1 MEEYYDNAY
10 INVLYYCTRRGEV
23 SEAEV
28 QYECG
33 LSYDTVHRCF
43 KRMAAEKCVVAGEG
57 DLYEVSVSTDAL
69 FEPAYVKK
77 RMTEL
82 VKSLDEVS
90 RTELGTRL
98 GISDLNPR
106 ARSMWERFDRSAK
119 AVAALKALYVLN
131 DTGEGT
137 ELTLNEEERDL
148 AREVLRDIR
157 AYAGAYS
164 RPESAEPFK
173 SSASCANGSADN
185 KNIDEDSDD
194 DSDADDD
201 EEYEFG
207 DDHDGPDDE
216 GEDDEY
222 DVPDEDDECEF
233 EDDPDEND
241 ECEFEDDLDE
251 DEIDLFGDEESDD
264 EDADSDDE
272 DPYAYDS
279 EYFEKQLERFK
290 RELDEGKCDLFGSD
304 DDDNDGL
311 MSSLMNL
318 LIRKRRKTMLKMFDE
333 NLAAAG
339 SISDDCLQ
347 VKNRSEQISAEIR
360 DILNNSDASRH
371 TADSEETFLYKSLS
385 DMTAIY
391 KKLVSDIR
399 ETIERDKRGMWDADS
414 EEFRLRQI
422 YVSFGE
428 EIIYI
433 ATRGMPAEEE
443 LKKEALSSGSA
454 DDYASRFADKVACM
468 VLAYMNDYA
477 YVRKGYKR
485 FDDIF
490 VYYKALYVLFNSAFV
505 WGFSP
510 EGKEAEESSELFK
523 SLKVRISEAT
533 SRAGIDFYEDT
544 FSHDGEKLKRF
555 NSRVYRDIFRF
566 TVEMFAE
573 EAAKKVLIR
582 LINDDGE
589 DD

>member
-10 INVLYYCTRRGEV
+10 INVLYYCTRRDEV

-33 LSYDTVHRCF
+33 LSYDAVHRCF

-57 DLYEVSVSTDAL
+57 DLYAVRVSSDAL
-69 FEPAYVKK
+69 FDPAGVRE
-77 RMTEL
+77 RMTGL
-82 VKSLDEVS
+82 IASLDEAS
-90 RTELGTRL
+90 RTELCLRL
-98 GISDLNPR
+98 GLTVREPR
-106 ARSMWERFDRSAK
+106 PYKMWERIDCKLK

-164 RPESAEPFK
+164 RPESAEPFMPDAPCA
-173 SSASCANGSADN
+173 SGCGSASN
-185 KNIDEDSDD
+185 KNT
-194 DSDADDD
+194 
-201 EEYEFG
+201 
-207 DDHDGPDDE
+207 DE

-454 DDYASRFADKVACM
+454 DDYARRFADKVACM

-485 FDDIF
+485 FDDIS

-505 WGFSP
+505 WEFSP

-533 SRAGIDFYEDT
+533 SRAGLDFYEDT

-573 EAAKKVLIR
+573 EAAKKVLMR

>member
-1 MEEYYDNAY
+1 MTEGYFDNVYFGVLAY
-10 INVLYYCTRRGEV
+10 CAGRGDV

-216 GEDDEY
+216 GEDD
-222 DVPDEDDECEF
+222 
-233 EDDPDEND
+233 
-241 ECEFEDDLDE
+241 LDE

-371 TADSEETFLYKSLS
+371 TADSEETFIYKSLS

-391 KKLVSDIR
+391 KKLAADIG
-399 ETIERDKRGMWDADS
+399 EIVEHDKRGVWDADS
-414 EEFRLRQI
+414 EEFRFRQI
-422 YVSFGE
+422 YVSLGD
-428 EIIYI
+428 EINYI
-433 ATRGMPAEEE
+433 ATKALPPAEE
-443 LKKEALSSGSA
+443 LKKEALACGSA

-468 VLAYMNDYA
+468 ALAYMNDYA

-485 FDDIF
+485 FDDLL

-505 WGFSP
+505 WEFSP
-510 EGKEAEESSELFK
+510 EGKEAEASCELFAN
-523 SLKVRISEAT
+523 LKASISDAT
-533 SRAGIDFYEDT
+533 SRAGIAFYEE
-544 FSHDGEKLKRF
+544 SCSCDGEKLRRF

-573 EAAKKVLIR
+573 KAAKTVLRR
-582 LINDDGE
+582 LMNADE
-589 DD
+589 DYD

>member
-1 MEEYYDNAY
+1 MEEYYDNVY

-57 DLYEVSVSTDAL
+57 DLYAVRVSSDAL
-69 FEPAYVKK
+69 FDPAGVRE
-77 RMTEL
+77 RMTGL
-82 VKSLDEVS
+82 IASLDEAS
-90 RTELGTRL
+90 RTELCLRL
-98 GISDLNPR
+98 GLTVREPR
-106 ARSMWERFDRSAK
+106 PYKMWERIDCKLK

-131 DTGEGT
+131 DTAEGT

-207 DDHDGPDDE
+207 DDHDGPDDD

-454 DDYASRFADKVACM
+454 DDYARRFADKVACM

-485 FDDIF
+485 FDDIS

-505 WGFSP
+505 WEFSP

-573 EAAKKVLIR
+573 EAAKRVLRR
-582 LINDDGE
+582 LMNADE
-589 DD
+589 DYD

>member
-69 FEPAYVKK
+69 FDPAGVRE
-77 RMTEL
+77 RMTGL
-82 VKSLDEVS
+82 IASLDEAS
-90 RTELGTRL
+90 RTELCLRL
-98 GISDLNPR
+98 GLTVREPR
-106 ARSMWERFDRSAK
+106 PYKMWERIDCKLK

-233 EDDPDEND
+233 EDD
-241 ECEFEDDLDE
+241 LDE

-347 VKNRSEQISAEIR
+347 VKKRSEQISAEIR

-443 LKKEALSSGSA
+443 LKKEALSSGYA
-454 DDYASRFADKVACM
+454 DDYARHFADKVACM

-485 FDDIF
+485 FDDIS

-505 WGFSP
+505 WEFSP

-573 EAAKKVLIR
+573 EAAKKVLMR

>member
-10 INVLYYCTRRGEV
+10 INVLYYCARRDEV

-57 DLYEVSVSTDAL
+57 DLYAVRVSSDAL
-69 FEPAYVKK
+69 FNPAGVRE
-77 RMTEL
+77 RMTGL
-82 VKSLDEVS
+82 IASLDEAS
-90 RTELGTRL
+90 RTELCLRL
-98 GISDLNPR
+98 GLTAREPR
-106 ARSMWERFDRSAK
+106 PYKMWERIDCKLK
-119 AVAALKALYVLN
+119 AVAALKAIYVLN
-131 DTGEGT
+131 DTAEGT

-173 SSASCANGSADN
+173 SSASCANDSADN

-454 DDYASRFADKVACM
+454 DDYARHFADKVACM

-485 FDDIF
+485 FDDIS

-505 WGFSP
+505 WEFSP

-573 EAAKKVLIR
+573 EAAKKVLMR

>member
-1 MEEYYDNAY
+1 MEEYYDSVY
-10 INVLYYCTRRGEV
+10 INVLYYCVGRGEV

-57 DLYEVSVSTDAL
+57 DLYAVRVSSDAL
-69 FEPAYVKK
+69 FDPAGVRE
-77 RMTEL
+77 RMTGL
-82 VKSLDEVS
+82 IASLDEAS
-90 RTELGTRL
+90 RTELCLRL
-98 GISDLNPR
+98 GLTVREPR
-106 ARSMWERFDRSAK
+106 PYKMWERIDCKLK
-119 AVAALKALYVLN
+119 AVAALKAIYVLN
-131 DTGEGT
+131 DTMEGT
-137 ELTLNEEERDL
+137 ELTLNEEERAVATD
-148 AREVLRDIR
+148 ALRDISVFPQ
-157 AYAGAYS
+157 AYS

-173 SSASCANGSADN
+173 SSASCANDSADN

-454 DDYASRFADKVACM
+454 DDYARHFADKVACM

-485 FDDIF
+485 FDDIS

-505 WGFSP
+505 WEFSP

-573 EAAKKVLIR
+573 EAAKKVLMR

>member
-207 DDHDGPDDE
+207 DDHDGPDDD
-216 GEDDEY
+216 GDDENS
-222 DVPDEDDECEF
+222 VDD
-233 EDDPDEND
+233 
-241 ECEFEDDLDE
+241 
-251 DEIDLFGDEESDD
+251 
-264 EDADSDDE
+264 DSFR
-272 DPYAYDS
+272 YGS

-371 TADSEETFLYKSLS
+371 TADSEETVLYKSLS

-422 YVSFGE
+422 YVSLGE

-485 FDDIF
+485 FDDIS

-505 WGFSP
+505 WEFSP

-573 EAAKKVLIR
+573 EAAKKVLMR

>member
-10 INVLYYCTRRGEV
+10 INVLYYCARRDEV

-57 DLYEVSVSTDAL
+57 DLYAVRVSSDAL
-69 FEPAYVKK
+69 FNPAGVRE
-77 RMTEL
+77 RMTGL
-82 VKSLDEVS
+82 IASLDEAS
-90 RTELGTRL
+90 RTELCLRL
-98 GISDLNPR
+98 GLTAREPR
-106 ARSMWERFDRSAK
+106 PYKMWERIDCKLK
-119 AVAALKALYVLN
+119 AVAALKAIYVLN
-131 DTGEGT
+131 DTAEGT

-173 SSASCANGSADN
+173 SSASCANDSADN

-233 EDDPDEND
+233 EDD
-241 ECEFEDDLDE
+241 L
-251 DEIDLFGDEESDD
+251 D

-454 DDYASRFADKVACM
+454 DDYARRFADKVACM

-485 FDDIF
+485 FDDIS

-505 WGFSP
+505 WEFSP

-573 EAAKKVLIR
+573 EAAKKVLMR

>member
-57 DLYEVSVSTDAL
+57 DLYAVRVSSDAL
-69 FEPAYVKK
+69 FDPAGVRE
-77 RMTEL
+77 RMTGL
-82 VKSLDEVS
+82 IASLDEAS
-90 RTELGTRL
+90 RTELCLRL
-98 GISDLNPR
+98 GLTVREPR
-106 ARSMWERFDRSAK
+106 PYKMWERIDCKLK

-173 SSASCANGSADN
+173 SSASCANDSADN

-207 DDHDGPDDE
+207 DDHDG
-216 GEDDEY
+216 
-222 DVPDEDDECEF
+222 PDEDDECEF

-347 VKNRSEQISAEIR
+347 VKKRSEQISAEIR

-385 DMTAIY
+385 DMTAVY

-485 FDDIF
+485 FDDLL

-505 WGFSP
+505 WEFSP
-510 EGKEAEESSELFK
+510 EGKEAEASCELFAN
-523 SLKVRISEAT
+523 LKASISEAT

-573 EAAKKVLIR
+573 KAAKTVLRR
-582 LINDDGE
+582 LMNADE
-589 DD
+589 DYD

>member
-57 DLYEVSVSTDAL
+57 DLYAVRVSSDAL
-69 FEPAYVKK
+69 FDPAGVRE
-77 RMTEL
+77 RMTGL
-82 VKSLDEVS
+82 IASLDEAS
-90 RTELGTRL
+90 RTELCLRL
-98 GISDLNPR
+98 GLTVREPR
-106 ARSMWERFDRSAK
+106 PYKMWERIDCKLK
-119 AVAALKALYVLN
+119 AVAALKAIYVLN
-131 DTGEGT
+131 DTAEGT

-173 SSASCANGSADN
+173 SSASCANDSADN

-454 DDYASRFADKVACM
+454 DDYARRFADKVACM

-477 YVRKGYKR
+477 YIRKGYKR
-485 FDDIF
+485 FDDIS

-505 WGFSP
+505 WEFSP

-573 EAAKKVLIR
+573 EAAKKVLMR

>member
-10 INVLYYCTRRGEV
+10 INVLYYCTRRDEV

-119 AVAALKALYVLN
+119 AVAVLKAIYVLN
-131 DTGEGT
+131 DTAEGA

-222 DVPDEDDECEF
+222 DV
-233 EDDPDEND
+233 PDEND

-454 DDYASRFADKVACM
+454 DDYARHFADKVACM

-485 FDDIF
+485 FDDIS

-505 WGFSP
+505 WEFSP

-573 EAAKKVLIR
+573 EAAKKVLMR

>member
-1 MEEYYDNAY
+1 MEEYYDNVY
-10 INVLYYCTRRGEV
+10 INVLYYCAGRGDV

-33 LSYDTVHRCF
+33 LSYDTVGRCF
-43 KRMAAEKCVVAGEG
+43 ARMCAEKCVKKGEG
-57 DLYEVSVSTDAL
+57 DLYEVSISTDAL

-173 SSASCANGSADN
+173 SSASCANDSADN

-222 DVPDEDDECEF
+222 DV
-233 EDDPDEND
+233 PDEND

-290 RELDEGKCDLFGSD
+290 RELDEEKCDLFGSD

-347 VKNRSEQISAEIR
+347 VKKRSEQISAEIR

-385 DMTAIY
+385 DMTAVY

-454 DDYASRFADKVACM
+454 DDYARRFADKVACM

-485 FDDIF
+485 FDDIS

-505 WGFSP
+505 WEFSP

-544 FSHDGEKLKRF
+544 FYHDGEKLKRF

-573 EAAKKVLIR
+573 EAAKKVLMR

>member
-1 MEEYYDNAY
+1 M
-10 INVLYYCTRRGEV
+10 
-23 SEAEV
+23 
-28 QYECG
+28 
-33 LSYDTVHRCF
+33 
-43 KRMAAEKCVVAGEG
+43 
-57 DLYEVSVSTDAL
+57 
-69 FEPAYVKK
+69 
-77 RMTEL
+77 
-82 VKSLDEVS
+82 
-90 RTELGTRL
+90 
-98 GISDLNPR
+98 
-106 ARSMWERFDRSAK
+106 
-119 AVAALKALYVLN
+119 
-131 DTGEGT
+131 
-137 ELTLNEEERDL
+137 
-148 AREVLRDIR
+148 
-157 AYAGAYS
+157 
-164 RPESAEPFK
+164 
-173 SSASCANGSADN
+173 
-185 KNIDEDSDD
+185 
-194 DSDADDD
+194 
-201 EEYEFG
+201 
-207 DDHDGPDDE
+207 
-216 GEDDEY
+216 
-222 DVPDEDDECEF
+222 
-233 EDDPDEND
+233 
-241 ECEFEDDLDE
+241 
-251 DEIDLFGDEESDD
+251 
-264 EDADSDDE
+264 
-272 DPYAYDS
+272 
-279 EYFEKQLERFK
+279 ERFK

-347 VKNRSEQISAEIR
+347 VKKRSEQISAEIR

-454 DDYASRFADKVACM
+454 DDYARHFADKVACM

-485 FDDIF
+485 FDDIS

-505 WGFSP
+505 WEFSP

-573 EAAKKVLIR
+573 EAAKKVLMR

>member
-10 INVLYYCTRRGEV
+10 INVLYYCARRDEV

-119 AVAALKALYVLN
+119 AVAALKAQ
-131 DTGEGT
+131 
-137 ELTLNEEERDL
+137 EERDL

-207 DDHDGPDDE
+207 DDHDVPDDE

-264 EDADSDDE
+264 EDADSGDE

-454 DDYASRFADKVACM
+454 DDYARHFADKVACM

-477 YVRKGYKR
+477 YGVLRIIQKPQSANIGSREPRGDRFLRGHVFSRRREAQTLQFESVPRHIPFHRRDVRGGSREKGTYALNKR
-485 FDDIF
+485 RR
-490 VYYKALYVLFNSAFV
+490 
-505 WGFSP
+505 G
-510 EGKEAEESSELFK
+510 G
-523 SLKVRISEAT
+523 
-533 SRAGIDFYEDT
+533 
-544 FSHDGEKLKRF
+544 
-555 NSRVYRDIFRF
+555 
-566 TVEMFAE
+566 
-573 EAAKKVLIR
+573 R
-582 LINDDGE
+582 LI
-589 DD
+589 